1 MAAPAT
7 PEAFSLTYSMFSL
20 LLILFACVELG
31 DAASAV
37 HVYRLIQYDLA
48 GVPLGSRVSSLNH
61 HAVSFPLDPDAD
73 LSRSALVVPLL
84 DLDLS
89 FLRGTI
95 IFLSILIQLVMLFRF
110 IESEIRNCFR
120 RVFKSGKLL
129 NGQLQYYS
137 GSSWLT

>member
-1 MAAPAT
+1 MAAPGT
-7 PEAFSLTYSMFSL
+7 PEAFSLSYSMFSL

-48 GVPLGSRVSSLNH
+48 GVPLGSRISGLNH
-61 HAVSFPLDPDAD
+61 RAASFPLDPGAD

-89 FLRGTI
+89 FLTGTS
-95 IFLSILIQLVMLFRF
+95 IFLAAFLKLALFSRF
-110 IESEIRNCFR
+110 VGTGVS
-120 RVFKSGKLL
+120 
-129 NGQLQYYS
+129 
-137 GSSWLT
+137 

>member
-1 MAAPAT
+1 MTLYGMTLNSCGLGNSAT
-7 PEAFSLTYSMFSL
+7 SSIWRISPFQILQIQQWRPQRPLRPSRSPT
-20 LLILFACVELG
+20 LFACVELG

-48 GVPLGSRVSSLNH
+48 GVPLGSRISGLNH
-61 HAVSFPLDPDAD
+61 HAISFPLDPDAD

-95 IFLSILIQLVMLFRF
+95 IF
-110 IESEIRNCFR
+110 
-120 RVFKSGKLL
+120 
-129 NGQLQYYS
+129 
-137 GSSWLT
+137 